1 MAMLTSESDSHYTN
15 WLWKA
20 PLGLAITGFGL
31 SLLGNAI
38 LARSKGRHPA
48 AWFSLGTIALLVC
61 GSGLSVFADAAKDRA
76 VSDALDIVRRAQ
88 AKEGS

>member
-1 MAMLTSESDSHYTN
+1 MAALLTSESDRRYTS

-20 PLGLAITGFGL
+20 PLGLVITGFGL

-38 LARSKGRHPA
+38 LARGRGRHPVY
-48 AWFSLGTIALLVC
+48 WFSLGTVALTVC
-61 GSGLSVFADAAKDRA
+61 GSGLSVFTDAAKDRA

-88 AKEGS
+88 AQ